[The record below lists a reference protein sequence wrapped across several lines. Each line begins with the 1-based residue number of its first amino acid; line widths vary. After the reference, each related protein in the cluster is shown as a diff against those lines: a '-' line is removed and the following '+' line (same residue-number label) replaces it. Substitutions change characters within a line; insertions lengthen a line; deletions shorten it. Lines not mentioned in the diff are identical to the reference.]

1 MIENV
6 SGDGTLYQKYFVN
19 MSNSC
24 FAEGL
29 RGKKRKR
36 IRKKFEKNSCPKIHA
51 QKLSKKIQ
59 TYLSIS
65 QMFIGQTRMI

>member
-36 IRKKFEKNSCPKIHA
+36 IRKKFEKNSCPKII
-51 QKLSKKIQ
+51 QKNTNIPQYQSNVYWSNQDDLNHDI
-59 TYLSIS
+59 
-65 QMFIGQTRMI
+65 

>member
-36 IRKKFEKNSCPKIHA
+36 IRKKFEKNSCPKIP
-51 QKLSKKIQ
+51 KNYPKKYKH
-59 TYLSIS
+59 TSVSVKCLLVKP
-65 QMFIGQTRMI
+65 G